1 MSTIRWN
8 RRNSYQIDYVGGTL
22 TLYPGINLAVDEE
35 IVKEI
40 KKHPI
45 VKTLIEQG
53 VLEVLLRTKEPT
65 SDIEGIP
72 VIDGLNEPLPVL
84 PVGDRSAA
92 KVRVAKVQAND
103 G

>member
-1 MSTIRWN
+1 MTSIRWN
-8 RRNSYQIDYVGGTL
+8 LRNSYSIPTQAGDLI
-22 TLYPGINLAVDEE
+22 LYPGVNLAIEPD
-35 IVKEI
+35 IITEI
-40 KKHPI
+40 KKHPT

-65 SDIEGIP
+65 SDIGGIP

-92 KVRVAKVQAND
+92 KTKRIEKND